1 MVGKFL
7 FLVFKRKIGLIHT
20 QNVSTTGTNSNL
32 KTILFWN
39 EDEWFDKG
47 QSFQTCSHTNCFITK
62 NNSMLDDP
70 NYIINAVVFRG
81 EKIPINVLRK
91 LKELKHN
98 TELAKQNNRRI
109 IPKIVLFMR
118 VGSTLFFNY
127 VSIHSL
133 LTVITL
139 YNSYSL

>member
-1 MVGKFL
+1 
-7 FLVFKRKIGLIHT
+7 
-20 QNVSTTGTNSNL
+20 
-32 KTILFWN
+32 
-39 EDEWFDKG
+39 
-47 QSFQTCSHTNCFITK
+47 
-62 NNSMLDDP
+62 MLDDP

>member
-1 MVGKFL
+1 M
-7 FLVFKRKIGLIHT
+7 
-20 QNVSTTGTNSNL
+20 STTGTNSNL

-47 QSFQTCSHTNCFITK
+47 KSFQTCFHTNCFITK

-98 TELAKQNNRRI
+98 TELAKQNNRGV

>member
-1 MVGKFL
+1 M
-7 FLVFKRKIGLIHT
+7 
-20 QNVSTTGTNSNL
+20 STTGTNSNL

-47 QSFQTCSHTNCFITK
+47 KSFQTCSHTNCFITK

-81 EKIPINVLRK
+81 EKIPINVLRR

-98 TELAKQNNRRI
+98 TELAKQNNRGI

-127 VSIHSL
+127 VSPS
-133 LTVITL
+133 
-139 YNSYSL
+139 

>member
-1 MVGKFL
+1 
-7 FLVFKRKIGLIHT
+7 
-20 QNVSTTGTNSNL
+20 
-32 KTILFWN
+32 
-39 EDEWFDKG
+39 
-47 QSFQTCSHTNCFITK
+47 
-62 NNSMLDDP
+62 MLDDP

-98 TELAKQNNRRI
+98 TELAKQNNRGV

-127 VSIHSL
+127 VIIHSL

>member
-1 MVGKFL
+1 M
-7 FLVFKRKIGLIHT
+7 
-20 QNVSTTGTNSNL
+20 STTGTNSNL

-47 QSFQTCSHTNCFITK
+47 KSFQTCFHTNCFITK